1 MATTVS
7 IYAHGNSKTYLPN
20 RKYKSLNNNRI
31 KKSEKKDTGK
41 GRYTFAHGD
50 RSGYRC
56 MKRTEKP

>member
-7 IYAHGNSKTYLPN
+7 IYAHGNSKICVPD
-20 RKYKSLNNNRI
+20 RKYKPLNNNEIR
-31 KKSEKKDTGK
+31 KSKKKDTG
-41 GRYTFAHGD
+41 RRRRTFARGG